1 MTNEPFTPADIIT
14 IQDPKSEKEKRLR
27 DFDYI
32 KNNLPF
38 VPPEKLTPQI
48 NETDTLVRVREQMD
62 EQKKAKK

>member
-14 IQDPKSEKEKRLR
+14 IQDPKMEKSKQLR

-38 VPPEKLTPQI
+38 VPP
-48 NETDTLVRVREQMD
+48 
-62 EQKKAKK
+62 